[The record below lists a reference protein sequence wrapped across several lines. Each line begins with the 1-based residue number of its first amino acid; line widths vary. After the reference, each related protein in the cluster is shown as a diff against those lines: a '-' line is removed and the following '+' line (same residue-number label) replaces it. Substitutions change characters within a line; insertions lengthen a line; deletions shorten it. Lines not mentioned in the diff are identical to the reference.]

1 MTVTE
6 LGDVT
11 HNTIISGM
19 LTFWRE
25 GAYPIAIVIF
35 TASILIPFLKI
46 VSLSWLCAAAT
57 GRVRPSPAML
67 GKLYWF
73 TELVGRW
80 SMVDIFVVGI
90 VVSLM
95 QLGNYMTIM
104 PGPGALAFAGVVVLT
119 MFAAMSFEP
128 RLLWDRLDENRR
140 RPGHNPHATRTLSE
154 EPDSPA
160 GLPRPSSARRPS
172 AGTWCGWCRLVALL
186 LGAWL
191 LYRNFAA
198 QGPVASVRF
207 DTADGIFAGKTEV
220 RCRSVKV
227 GVVKNVKLADDLKS
241 VQTHLELDTD
251 AERLLRRGTHFWVV
265 KPRLLGDRV
274 FRGRTR

>member
-1 MTVTE
+1 MKPALTRAVEHGLAACHTCGRVSSVALGRCPRCGSRLHLRKPDSIQRTVALMVAATLLYIPSHLLPIMNVVE
-6 LGDVT
+6 LGDVS

-57 GRVRPSPAML
+57 GRVHPSPTML

-73 TELVGRW
+73 TELLGRW

-95 QLGNYMTIM
+95 QLGNYMTIT

-128 RLLWDRLDENRR
+128 RLLWDRLAEL
-140 RPGHNPHATRTLSE
+140 PAT
-154 EPDSPA
+154 
-160 GLPRPSSARRPS
+160 
-172 AGTWCGWCRLVALL
+172 
-186 LGAWL
+186 
-191 LYRNFAA
+191 
-198 QGPVASVRF
+198 PVPNL
-207 DTADGIFAGKTEV
+207 TKP
-220 RCRSVKV
+220 
-227 GVVKNVKLADDLKS
+227 KS
-241 VQTHLELDTD
+241 
-251 AERLLRRGTHFWVV
+251 
-265 KPRLLGDRV
+265 
-274 FRGRTR
+274 